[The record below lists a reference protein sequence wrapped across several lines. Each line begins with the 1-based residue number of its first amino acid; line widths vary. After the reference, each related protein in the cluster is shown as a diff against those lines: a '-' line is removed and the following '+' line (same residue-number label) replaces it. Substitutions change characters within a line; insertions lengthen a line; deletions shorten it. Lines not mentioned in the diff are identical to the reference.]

1 MRWFGVRRWVVVQL
15 PGSWPTDRR
24 NGNNDTTKSKCNN
37 SYIGNMHQWVRA
49 GTKTSSF
56 RINNGGGAL
65 LEIDLPH
72 CSKKGTG
79 TQRIRE
85 GGWMGVCACEVGAVG
100 RHYCCIHRC
109 CCCCGGWAAG
119 GGPRLTL
126 LWVGMY
132 IAINFFNDFLK
143 YRQ

>member
-1 MRWFGVRRWVVVQL
+1 
-15 PGSWPTDRR
+15 
-24 NGNNDTTKSKCNN
+24 
-37 SYIGNMHQWVRA
+37 MHQWVRA

-85 GGWMGVCACEVGAVG
+85 GGWMGVCVLERWERLAAITAASIVVAAAAVAGLPVAVHGLHCETRRFPAEERPG
-100 RHYCCIHRC
+100 YN
-109 CCCCGGWAAG
+109 W
-119 GGPRLTL
+119 PL
-126 LWVGMY
+126 LELPPHCYLGCK
-132 IAINFFNDFLK
+132 FLC
-143 YRQ
+143 

>member
-15 PGSWPTDRR
+15 PRSWPTDRR

-85 GGWMGVCACEVGAVG
+85 GGWMGVCVLERWERLAAITAASIVVAAAAAV
-100 RHYCCIHRC
+100 
-109 CCCCGGWAAG
+109 AG
-119 GGPRLTL
+119 LPVAVHGLHCYG
-126 LWVGMY
+126 
-132 IAINFFNDFLK
+132 
-143 YRQ
+143 